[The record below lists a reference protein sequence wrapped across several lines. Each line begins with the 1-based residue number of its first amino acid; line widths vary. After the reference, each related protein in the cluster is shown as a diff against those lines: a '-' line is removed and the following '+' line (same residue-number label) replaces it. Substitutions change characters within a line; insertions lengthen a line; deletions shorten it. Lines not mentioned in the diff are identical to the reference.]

1 MDIIEAGAD
10 ITDLVSGAVR
20 VLAAPITED
29 IPTGIEDVMLMEA
42 PYTLQGDWFDLG
54 ATTGPTTTSR
64 AIESQGLSIE
74 QRQGNVIEDV
84 TDVSRGISL
93 PLAGISAENLQIFEN
108 ASAIGNIAA
117 AAGVSAQKVIKFGSF
132 SEATEYRIILIG
144 KRPKKAGLVTE
155 SAPSLAVRGRLI
167 ARVLYRVALT
177 ADESSLSFGKG
188 NLASADVSFKAFPE
202 PGEDADEA
210 DGAWFLE
217 AAGTIA

>member
-20 VLAAPITED
+20 VLAAPITES
-29 IPTGIEDVMLMEA
+29 IPTGIEDVILMEE
-42 PYTLQGDWFDLG
+42 PYTVQGDWFDLG

-64 AIESQGLSIE
+64 GIESQGLSIE

-93 PLAGISAENLQIFEN
+93 PLAGISPENLLIFEN
-108 ASAIGNIAA
+108 ATAIGDIAA

-132 SEATEYRIILIG
+132 SEATEYRVILIG
-144 KRPKKAGLVTE
+144 QRPKKAGLVTE
-155 SAPSLAVRGRLI
+155 SGGTRGRLV
-167 ARVLYRVALT
+167 ARALYRVSLT
-177 ADESSLSFGKG
+177 ADEASLSFGKG
-188 NLASADVSFKAFPE
+188 QLASADVSFKAFPE

-210 DGAWFLE
+210 HGAWFLE

>member
-20 VLAAPITED
+20 VLAAPITESVPD
-29 IPTGIEDVMLMEA
+29 GIEDVMLMES

-64 AIESQGLSIE
+64 GIESQGLSIE

-93 PLAGISAENLQIFEN
+93 PLAGISPENLQIFEN
-108 ASAIGNIAA
+108 ASAIGTIAA
-117 AAGVSAQKVIKFGSF
+117 ASGVSAQKVIKFGSF
-132 SEATEYRIILIG
+132 SEATEYRVMLIG
-144 KRPKKAGLVTE
+144 KRPKKAGLVNE
-155 SAPSLAVRGRLI
+155 SGSEVRGRLV
-167 ARVLYRVALT
+167 ARALYRVSLT

-188 NLASADVSFKAFPE
+188 SLASADVSFKAFPE

-210 DGAWFLE
+210 HGAWFLE
-217 AAGTIA
+217 DAGTIA